1 MSQFSSPIHLR
12 IHTDTS
18 KREKSKDCFSLG
30 VNVSILPWFH
40 CLFHSGGFP
49 FRSGASWSRNLFSI
63 KEALFSE
70 AVFFLLSGPCFA
82 PSEVWLLLLPQPQPQ
97 LARAPGQASLPAAT
111 QPLGS
116 NCLAPNRLRTFW
128 SQTFSHTQPPPRN
141 KCRSSSRVQLTLNG
155 RKGARRMQA

>member
-116 NCLAPNRLRTFW
+116 NCLAPTDSEPSGPKHSLTPSPHQGTNAEA
-128 SQTFSHTQPPPRN
+128 PAG
-141 KCRSSSRVQLTLNG
+141 SS
-155 RKGARRMQA
+155 